1 MKIRNVRCQFFKY
14 INFPVIF
21 ETVTFML
28 FRLLLHMGDFLVQNS
43 FPMREWHV
51 KHMEKTIIK
60 FVTGLSVNASIWE
73 KRQNKRYGTL
83 NNVCKQIGY
92 DIKHGVTT
100 EQVLLLLQKIRND
113 SSFSN
118 LQKNDD
124 SMERLNEL
132 DRHFLPSKQEII
144 YAIGDSVHI

>member
-1 MKIRNVRCQFFKY
+1 MY
-14 INFPVIF
+14 IISDD
-21 ETVTFML
+21 L
-28 FRLLLHMGDFLVQNS
+28 FLIQNS

-60 FVTGLSVNASIWE
+60 FVTGLSVDASVWE

-100 EQVLLLLQKIRND
+100 EQVIMLLQKIRND

-118 LQKNDD
+118 LQKNVD

-132 DRHFLPSKQEII
+132 DKHFLPLKEQIS
-144 YAIGDSVHI
+144 YAIGDSVPI

>member
-1 MKIRNVRCQFFKY
+1 M
-14 INFPVIF
+14 IF
-21 ETVTFML
+21 LT
-28 FRLLLHMGDFLVQNS
+28 QNS

-60 FVTGLSVNASIWE
+60 FVTGLSGNASMWE

-92 DIKHGVTT
+92 DIKHGATI

-113 SSFSN
+113 SSFSS
-118 LQKNDD
+118 LRQKDG
-124 SMERLNEL
+124 SIKRLDEVEK
-132 DRHFLPSKQEII
+132 HFMPSKQEKN
-144 YAIGDSVHI
+144 YYWY